1 MKKIK
6 LIPVLIAVVFALAGT
21 FAFTS
26 QKAEQKRDPV
36 IYHYTSSSDDIDD
49 MRNLANWDIV
59 ETPTGCGS
67 TGDLPCSKTF
77 PEEDDVAFQ
86 NYLNGFSTAEALAAA
101 VTTRKD

>member
-1 MKKIK
+1 MKKIR
-6 LIPVLIAVVFALAGT
+6 LIPALIALVFALAGA
-21 FAFTS
+21 FAFTA

-49 MRNLANWDIV
+49 MRNIANWDVV

-86 NYLNGFSTAEALAAA
+86 NYLNTFSDPAVLAAA